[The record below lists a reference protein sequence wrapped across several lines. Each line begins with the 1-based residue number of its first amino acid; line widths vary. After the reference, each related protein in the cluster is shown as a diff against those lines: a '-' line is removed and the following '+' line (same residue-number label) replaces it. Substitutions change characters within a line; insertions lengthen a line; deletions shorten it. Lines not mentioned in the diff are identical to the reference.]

1 MTTASTTTAERRPGA
16 AMEPSEGGDMST
28 HATITLEETADRLA
42 IRELIDA
49 YAHFADRRQP
59 DEQAALYADDGRTL
73 VYSDPAALK
82 PAQVLTGH
90 AEHIEGFRT
99 LSQYAATMHFNGQS
113 SVALDGDRA
122 TGQSYCLA
130 HHLLHTKEGRT
141 LLVLFIRYEDSFI
154 KRDDTWRFAE
164 RKLLID
170 WTDSRPSQP

>member
-1 MTTASTTTAERRPGA
+1 
-16 AMEPSEGGDMST
+16 MEPSEGGGMST

-73 VYSDPAALK
+73 VYTDPAALK

-130 HHLLHTKEGRT
+130 HHLLDNEEGRT
-141 LLVLFIRYEDSFI
+141 LLVLFIRYEDSLI
-154 KRDDTWRFAE
+154 KRDGTWRFAE

-170 WTDSRPSQP
+170 WTDSRPSQT